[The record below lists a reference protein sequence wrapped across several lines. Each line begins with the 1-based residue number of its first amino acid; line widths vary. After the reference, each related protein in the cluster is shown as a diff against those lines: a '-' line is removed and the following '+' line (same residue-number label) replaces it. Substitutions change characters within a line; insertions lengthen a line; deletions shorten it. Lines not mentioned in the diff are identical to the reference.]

1 MCRLIKL
8 AEHIFLNSQYNL
20 LATHLAHF
28 RLTFGQRNWGWWAAS
43 TRILSVRGASSLII
57 SVIMLSS
64 IKKCNLLT
72 RWISLPDDLLVQL
85 ITNNSSKGKIT
96 PRNLVLFDT
105 LFFLFIIALQIIRLL
120 VKIIWRMI
128 DFLKYTDEDYLCSK
142 VLDFMMTKRVH
153 KWIKN
158 RVYFFTETRSDFLK
172 YKI

>member
-1 MCRLIKL
+1 MQYLLWIDLWFFMLI
-8 AEHIFLNSQYNL
+8 
-20 LATHLAHF
+20 
-28 RLTFGQRNWGWWAAS
+28 
-43 TRILSVRGASSLII
+43 ILSWYQVEKKNYTNLIGSFSHTII
-57 SVIMLSS
+57 SVIILFS

-72 RWISLPDDLLVQL
+72 RWISLPDYLLVQL

-96 PRNLVLFDT
+96 PRNLVLFDS

-120 VKIIWRMI
+120 VKISWRMI

-158 RVYFFTETRSDFLK
+158 RVYFFTKTWSDFLK